1 MEPEGVVDALR
12 RLHETLVPEGLVLDL
27 RSVPPSPRVESDG
40 ETLGEVDYSAWFK
53 RAERDADALEVLV
66 REGLLV
72 AEHDIEHDVLV
83 VYSSARD
90 LFQQAD
96 GWRLKRLPNPLA
108 KRLGALDRGC
118 QFRENCLAR
127 RLRKRR

>member
-108 KRLGALDRGC
+108 KRLGA
-118 QFRENCLAR
+118 
-127 RLRKRR
+127 

>member
-40 ETLGEVDYSAWFK
+40 ETLGEIDYSAWFQ
-53 RAERDADALEVLV
+53 RAERDADALEAFV

-72 AEHDIEHDVLV
+72 AEQAVEHDVLV
-83 VYSSARD
+83 VYPSGRD
-90 LFQQAD
+90 LLQQAD
-96 GWRLKRLPNPLA
+96 GWRLKRLPNVLA
-108 KRLGALDRGC
+108 ER
-118 QFRENCLAR
+118 
-127 RLRKRR
+127 